1 MTAPFV
7 VFVILCFSVLGVSL
21 FAVQIWSNLK
31 PRDKAAARETSERAS
46 DLAAAE

>member
-31 PRDKAAARETSERAS
+31 PGGKAAAREPTDRTS